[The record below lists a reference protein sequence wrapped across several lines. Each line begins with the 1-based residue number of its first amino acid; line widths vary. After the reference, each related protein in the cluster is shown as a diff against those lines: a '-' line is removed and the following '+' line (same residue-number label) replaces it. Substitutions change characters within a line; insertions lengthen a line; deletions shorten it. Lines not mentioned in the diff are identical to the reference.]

1 MTKNNSPAPEQ
12 PQYQNAIIYG
22 GITSI
27 IVAVV
32 LTALAILFEYELDL
46 FVAIGAAAVGFVIAR
61 HLPHKTVWGAVIGA
75 VLCPATY
82 LLYQL
87 FLAMFGYYYAEDGD
101 LIFWAMLVA
110 MIILGAHLGYNKKEE
125 K

>member
-46 FVAIGAAAVGFVIAR
+46 FVAIGAAAV
-61 HLPHKTVWGAVIGA
+61 
-75 VLCPATY
+75 ATY

>member
-61 HLPHKTVWGAVIGA
+61 HLPHKT
-75 VLCPATY
+75 Y